1 MDDSLKKLETDLEKL
16 IPRSLSDDGRDRC
29 HSLIDDLTAVSTAE
43 LPAPVGWSK
52 WNTGI
57 AAAAALLVGVSSGWF
72 FGSSDD
78 DSISLAEVDNSTL
91 GSVAADFEE
100 LDRETW
106 LVSEGGAGVYV
117 SRNGDVREI
126 SHEVEVTKEIVQH
139 RESGVIVT
147 VETKDHHVVDSV
159 KSDF

>member
-29 HSLIDDLTAVSTAE
+29 HSLIDDLTASSAAE
-43 LPAPVGWSK
+43 LSAPVGWSR

-57 AAAAALLVGVSSGWF
+57 AAAAALLLGVSSGWF
-72 FGSSDD
+72 FGSSGD
-78 DSISLAEVDNSTL
+78 DSMSLSQVDDSAL
-91 GSVAADFEE
+91 EDVAIDFEE

-106 LVSEGGAGVYV
+106 FVSEGGAGVYV

-126 SHEVEVTKEIVQH
+126 SHEIEVTKEVVQH
-139 RESGVIVT
+139 RETGVIVT